1 VTFFFCMLIKK
12 FRITKEKEFEEFFG
26 KKLKTNGGRN
36 VSTSSF
42 VLKFFPNKLGNPR
55 FAIIISN
62 KIDKRAV
69 VRNKLRR
76 WIREVIRLNLKDI
89 KSNTDCLFVVQKP
102 VLKLEREEFKKE
114 VLGLLKKANLL

>member
-1 VTFFFCMLIKK
+1 MLIKK

-89 KSNTDCLFVVQKP
+89 KINTDCLFVVQKP